1 MNFNEIFSKN
11 VTCDNVKSHKKS
23 ELQSL
28 FRKHNFRATT
38 MGPPPPPPPPV
49 FLGLIYLPLSSFNT
63 LRPCCVVYGLRS

>member
-38 MGPPPPPPPPV
+38 MGPPPPPPPASV
-49 FLGLIYLPLSSFNT
+49 FRVNLPTLIEL
-63 LRPCCVVYGLRS
+63 